1 MSASIE
7 LQRGAQLSE
16 CTPKKPGG
24 MLRVLNKACLS
35 YKSGKSGDKM
45 GEDSVQDLFAKLE
58 VCVIRCQSENLRR
71 EMLV

>member
-1 MSASIE
+1 
-7 LQRGAQLSE
+7 
-16 CTPKKPGG
+16 